1 MLASGFVVMAV
12 SMFPTVRVSSMG
24 VKRALSESEDS
35 EYSEDESHY
44 PTPFLSPVLHSH
56 VPEWSR

>member
-24 VKRALSESEDS
+24 VKRTLSESEDS

-44 PTPFLSPVLHSH
+44 PTLFLSPVLHSH
-56 VPEWSR
+56 ASEWNR